1 MSTLS
6 IQKIAVLL
14 LAVSIPMSIAADSP
28 ISAQI
33 KSSISHLGG
42 ARKNNDF
49 AIHQGSSNY
58 AIMTELRGGG
68 VVASKTKRIIPIAA
82 APVAVEPFAW
92 FKPGMT
98 VRAKWL
104 GFWLLLWN
112 SMALVDA
119 LMFTFR
125 AKQNLDG
132 YLIGEWGPHTLAMTR
147 MLANCQLGLIAT
159 IAMVALVGDEKTI
172 KNMFKILIL
181 VTLGAFR
188 SVFAGVAEGTIKAP
202 WKTGYASALTLP
214 PLLLLSYFAF
224 VF

>member
-1 MSTLS
+1 MTHIGGVPVNHISRKYKDS
-6 IQKIAVLL
+6 GVHQ
-14 LAVSIPMSIAADSP
+14 VSS
-28 ISAQI
+28 
-33 KSSISHLGG
+33 
-42 ARKNNDF
+42 NND
-49 AIHQGSSNY
+49 IV
-58 AIMTELRGGG
+58 TELRGGG
-68 VVASKTKRIIPIAA
+68 AVASKTKQKSTVAT
-82 APVAVEPFAW
+82 APVAVERFGW

-147 MLANCQLGLIAT
+147 MLANCQVGLIAT